1 MTAQNTALIDG
12 KEFTRNTLTGIWEPG
27 ASTSKPVVE
36 VQRHEDKG
44 IPSQVMH
51 APAGLRMSPNP
62 EAEAQLWRRVRVLLA
77 ILGITIGVYI
87 TMALLPAE
95 SSGGPASSIS
105 TDQSPSNTAPLGQ
118 TEAPGATGQ
127 VPAASGPTVTLASL
141 TEISGPSIVVPDAS
155 LGVGEIVAI
164 PLTFFDMSNGLS
176 GFDMLITLED
186 GAVAEIVDVTFPAY
200 GLTDVRYL
208 APNQLHI
215 RAVDLGDIATTEQN
229 LADLTTIELL
239 GKQPG
244 TTQITVT
251 LNALDD
257 DDGQAIDPMVYNGLV
272 RVE

>member
-1 MTAQNTALIDG
+1 MSDRAPVTPDDVRSAASLCADSVRRLDPALFDRLAYG
-12 KEFTRNTLTGIWEPG
+12 LEWTRTRTVAHIC
-27 ASTSKPVVE
+27 
-36 VQRHEDKG
+36 
-44 IPSQVMH
+44 
-51 APAGLRMSPNP
+51 
-62 EAEAQLWRRVRVLLA
+62 
-77 ILGITIGVYI
+77 LGITIGVYI

-105 TDQSPSNTAPLGQ
+105 TDQSPSNTVPLGQ
-118 TEAPGATGQ
+118 MEASGATGQ
-127 VPAASGPTVTLASL
+127 ILASSGPTVTLPSL
-141 TEISGPSIVVPDAS
+141 SEIAGPSIVVPDAF

-164 PLTFFDMSNGLS
+164 PLTFFDISSGLA

-215 RAVDLGDIATTEQN
+215 RAVDLGDIATAEQN
-229 LADLTTIELL
+229 LADLTTIDLL

-244 TTQITVT
+244 TTQITLT

>member
-1 MTAQNTALIDG
+1 MTTQNTALIDG
-12 KEFTRNTLTGIWEPG
+12 KEFTRNPLTGVWEPG
-27 ASTSKPVVE
+27 ASASEPVVG
-36 VQRHEDKG
+36 VQHYEETR
-44 IPSQVMH
+44 IPSQVMN
-51 APAGLRMSPNP
+51 APAGLKMSPNP
-62 EAEAQLWRRVRVLLA
+62 DAHLWRRVRVLLA
-77 ILGITIGVYI
+77 ILGIVVGVYI

-105 TDQSPSNTAPLGQ
+105 TDQSPSNTVPLGQ
-118 TEAPGATGQ
+118 GEATGATGQ
-127 VPAASGPTVTLASL
+127 VPAASGPTFTLPSL
-141 TEISGPSIVVPDAS
+141 SEIAGPSIVVPDAF
-155 LGVGEIVAI
+155 LGVGETVAI
-164 PLTFFDMSNGLS
+164 PLTFFDITNGLA

-215 RAVDLGDIATTEQN
+215 RAVDLGDIATAEQD

-244 TTQITVT
+244 TTQLTVT
-251 LNALDD
+251 VNAVDND
-257 DDGQAIDPMVYNGLV
+257 AGQAIDPVVYNGLV